1 MAKNTENIRPKG
13 VRIVLD
19 RERHMRFSFA
29 ALEYLAE
36 KYGDLHTAFSKMP
49 TGGDGLGRE
58 SVAAIVDF
66 TYAGLMHE
74 DGSLTRDKVA
84 EIIDISMV
92 NEIASAIVESITGS
106 LPAAKKAENGNPQ

>member
-1 MAKNTENIRPKG
+1 
-13 VRIVLD
+13 
-19 RERHMRFSFA
+19 
-29 ALEYLAE
+29 
-36 KYGDLHTAFSKMP
+36 
-49 TGGDGLGRE
+49 
-58 SVAAIVDF
+58 VDF

-74 DGSLTRDKVA
+74 DSGLTRDKVA